1 MLKRSISVSVT
12 GRGRNY
18 ESIDRYINE
27 EIILNDHLLAI
38 KNGNNFV
45 IVSKI
50 QKNSLTVCERNYQIY
65 KENTKIGILV
75 WEGWKHVLLTLAAV
89 VLLMVLVL
97 PINVMAASLSGR
109 EGLTKLV

>member
-1 MLKRSISVSVT
+1 MSVT

-18 ESIDRYINE
+18 ECIDRYINE

-65 KENTKIGILV
+65 KENTKIGIFV

-109 EGLTKLV
+109 EGLTKLERV

>member
-1 MLKRSISVSVT
+1 MSVT

-18 ESIDRYINE
+18 ECIDRYINE

-65 KENTKIGILV
+65 KVILKLGYLFGKDGNMFCDR
-75 WEGWKHVLLTLAAV
+75 WQLLCY
-89 VLLMVLVL
+89 
-97 PINVMAASLSGR
+97 
-109 EGLTKLV
+109 